1 MTELALD
8 RYRRTETRGR
18 ADGIDGTLRGRAVGP
33 LRTGVAMT
41 GAAVAS
47 LPPTASVATH
57 GSAPTPLEFGGLS
70 IDTDAREV
78 VVDTR
83 VVDLT
88 KLEFDLLA
96 HMAAAPRHVYSRGD
110 LLSEVWHSSPDWQTS
125 KTVTEHVRRIR
136 QKIEPCPGQPR
147 WIRTVPGAGYRFE
160 P

>member
-8 RYRRTETRGR
+8 RYRRT
-18 ADGIDGTLRGRAVGP
+18 
-33 LRTGVAMT
+33 
-41 GAAVAS
+41 
-47 LPPTASVATH
+47 SVAIH
-57 GSAPTPLEFGGLS
+57 GPAPTPLEFGGLS
-70 IDTDAREV
+70 IDTDARQV

-83 VVDLT
+83 VVELT

-96 HMAAAPRHVYSRGD
+96 HMAAAPHHVYSRGE

-147 WIRTVPGAGYRFE
+147 WICTVPGAGYRFE